1 MIDPGNEQTPGPENL
16 TEIRRE
22 LKGLYKELDLA
33 VAASGPV
40 CRLSG
45 RCCRFHE
52 YGHTLFLSAP
62 EAAVLAA
69 DAPRPAGPIDDGQTC
84 PWQDARGRCTA
95 RDARPV
101 GCRIYY
107 CDPAFQSRAA
117 ELSEYYLG
125 RLKRLAQRH
134 GWPWN
139 YAPLHHHLRR
149 LFS

>member
-1 MIDPGNEQTPGPENL
+1 MIDSGKKQPPPEL
-16 TEIRRE
+16 LAEVRRE
-22 LKGLYKELDLA
+22 VKALYEALDLA

-45 RCCRFHE
+45 RCCRFQE

-62 EAAVLAA
+62 EAVVLVA
-69 DAPRPAGPIDDGQTC
+69 DAPRPVGPIDNGQTC
-84 PWQDARGRCTA
+84 PWQDAHGGCTA
-95 RDARPV
+95 REARPL
-101 GCRIYY
+101 GCRVYY
-107 CDPAFQSRAA
+107 CDPEFQSRAA
-117 ELSEYYLG
+117 ELSELYLS

-139 YAPLHHHLRR
+139 YAPLHRHLRS